1 MMDISDVIHLAWE
14 MIQTL
19 AVIYAIRKSEGVDA
33 LMYHVNGT
41 LEKVKKKLG

>member
-1 MMDISDVIHLAWE
+1 MMDINNVIHLSWE

-19 AVIYAIRKSEGVDA
+19 AVIYAIRKSESVDA
-33 LMYHVNGT
+33 LMCHVNGT